1 MRKQKVFQGTP
12 EQLEELLN
20 EGWYIEKVL
29 HSHYL
34 GEVYYRTE
42 NIQSTQNVIILVA
55 WLSQKEKNNVE

>member
-29 HSHYL
+29 YSHYL
-34 GEVYYRTE
+34 GEVYYKTE
-42 NIQSTQNVIILVA
+42 YAQSTQNVVILVV
-55 WLSQKEKNNVE
+55 WLSQKEEE